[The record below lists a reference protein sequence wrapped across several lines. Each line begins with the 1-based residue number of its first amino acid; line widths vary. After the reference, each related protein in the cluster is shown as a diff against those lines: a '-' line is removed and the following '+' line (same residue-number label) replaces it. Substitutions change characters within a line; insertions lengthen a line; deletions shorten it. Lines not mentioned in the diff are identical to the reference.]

1 MSPRLPLALLAAA
14 SAAASAAAA
23 ASASFTADFS
33 QTATLNMPLL
43 DCVGSGHGSLALRAD
58 YREHLARVQRD
69 IGFKHIRGHGLLDDD
84 MSTYLYG
91 HASLINLFSVFDYYL
106 SVGIRPIFEV
116 SFMPAE
122 LAYDR
127 TRTVMHYEGIV
138 STFAED
144 KASAWAALITEIF
157 QGLVSRYGAD
167 EVRSWRTEIWN
178 EPAGTYFFQPRPNQ
192 TQLDGYFELYNVT
205 ARAINAVDPL
215 ISVGGPAT
223 ENLMW
228 VSDFIERTGAGAL
241 LRAHFLSTHH
251 YPTDETPANRTN
263 YEDDIIAVA
272 QQAAAA
278 GLPLV
283 MTEISAGLGSQYDP
297 PFAAAFIAH
306 IAAAFLGVPNVPT
319 LSFWTFTDVFEE
331 PGFQSQT
338 WINTFGI
345 QTKYGVP
352 KPSYRAFEMLAALPQ
367 TGIFVDADA
376 GGAPRRAGTGPAA
389 RCTAT
394 VGTVDVITA
403 ADTSLGTTIV
413 LHALVTNW
421 NANVN
426 DATNPST
433 GLPIETASGVVISFA
448 NLPANAV
455 FPANAT
461 FSLIDSTHAWAK
473 PVFVA
478 NGSPLY
484 PTPAQISAE
493 LEASR
498 VVPVGVAIA
507 QLGGGKV
514 SVTLPDLEPYSTAH
528 VQIEFAV
535 PAEL

>member
-1 MSPRLPLALLAAA
+1 MAALRALLASALSA
-14 SAAASAAAA
+14 SASAAAA
-23 ASASFTADFS
+23 SFTADIS
-33 QTATLNMPLL
+33 QTATLNIPIL

-84 MSTYLYG
+84 MSTYLEG
-91 HASLINLFSVFDYYL
+91 RASLINLFSVFDYYL
-106 SVGIRPIFEV
+106 SVGIRPIFEI
-116 SFMPAE
+116 SFMPRQ
-122 LAYDR
+122 LAFDA
-127 TRTVMHYEGIV
+127 TRTVMHYQGIV

-144 KASAWAALITEIF
+144 KAAAWAGLITEIF
-157 QGLVSRYGAD
+157 EGLEARYGVD
-167 EVRSWRTEIWN
+167 EVRSWRVEVWN

-205 ARAINAVDPL
+205 ASAINAVDPL

-223 ENLMW
+223 ENLLW
-228 VSDFIERTGAGAL
+228 VDDFISRTGAGKL
-241 LRAHFLSTHH
+241 MPAHFLSTHH
-251 YPTDETPANRTN
+251 YPTDYAPKTRTQ

-272 QQAAAA
+272 QTAAAA

-297 PFAAAFIAH
+297 PFAGAFIAH
-306 IAAAFLGVPNVPT
+306 MAAAFLGVPNVPT
-319 LSFWTFTDVFEE
+319 LSYWTFTDIFEE
-331 PGFQSQT
+331 PGFQSET

-352 KPSYRAFEMLAALPQ
+352 KPAYRAFEMLAALPS
-367 TGIFVDADA
+367 TGVFVDADA

-394 VGTVDVITA
+394 VDTVDVITA
-403 ADTSLGTTIV
+403 VDASLGTTLI

-426 DATNPST
+426 DATDPKT
-433 GLPIETASGVVISFA
+433 GLPISTASGVTLTFA
-448 NLPANAV
+448 SVPANAV
-455 FPANAT
+455 VPVNA
-461 FSLIDSTHAWAK
+461 SAALLDSTHGYAK

-478 NGSPLY
+478 NGSPRY
-484 PTPAQISAE
+484 PTSAQIAAE
-493 LEASR
+493 MQASL

-507 QLGGGKV
+507 QLGGGKIA
-514 SVTLPDLEPYSTAH
+514 VTLPDLEPYSTLH
-528 VQIEFAV
+528 LTIELGI